1 MASSLQTIQRRVA
14 LAGFLEPQC
23 LYLKSIKLST
33 FSLSFGWEDVRG
45 TFLNHFFKELER
57 KSIIAFKDNESERSQ
72 NLSPELT
79 HAIRESRIAVY
90 ECYQSMDLP
99 VIPIFYGL
107 DPSHVRKQ
115 TGEFGKNFEKTCRNK
130 TEACVYQWRRA
141 LCDVSNFLG
150 YHSPNWA
157 NEATMIEQVANDV
170 LFKLNLTPSSDFP
183 EFVGIEDHIA
193 AMNSVDK
200 R

>member
-1 MASSLQTIQRRVA
+1 MR
-14 LAGFLEPQC
+14 
-23 LYLKSIKLST
+23 K
-33 FSLSFGWEDVRG
+33 WEDVRG

-79 HAIRESRIAVY
+79 HAIRESRIAVVVFSKNYSSSTWCLNELLQVY